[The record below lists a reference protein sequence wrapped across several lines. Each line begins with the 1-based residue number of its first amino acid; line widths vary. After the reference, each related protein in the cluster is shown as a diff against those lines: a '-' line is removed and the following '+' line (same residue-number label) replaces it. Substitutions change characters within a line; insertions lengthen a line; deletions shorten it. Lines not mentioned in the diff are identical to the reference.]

1 MKQYTP
7 ANLVKTFWKSILCI
21 IVLAILGGGCMGLL
35 AKHKQTT
42 SYTST
47 QSVLISHNV
56 EQGINNSNNGNQDPL
71 TVADMNMMKTYSQI
85 AESPNLIAD
94 AHHNL
99 PSKIKKQ
106 YSINSMTNAIS
117 AKTRDQSLVLT
128 ISAKSS
134 NKRASM
140 EMSNAVVNS
149 LQKNLSKFQPGAGEG
164 HVLTKKSSRNVT
176 SETTPHLKKYIAVG
190 IALGGMVGI
199 IISFVSITLKD
210 LMNNS
215 RKE

>member
-1 MKQYTP
+1 MKEYTP

-21 IVLAILGGGCMGLL
+21 IVLAIFCGGCMGLV
-35 AKHKQTT
+35 AKHKQSTM
-42 SYTST
+42 YTST

-56 EQGINNSNNGNQDPL
+56 EQETSNNGTQDPL
-71 TVADMNMMKTYSQI
+71 IVADMNMMKTYSQI
-85 AESPNLIAD
+85 AESPNLIAN
-94 AHHNL
+94 AHHQL
-99 PSKIKKQ
+99 PTKIKKQ
-106 YSINSMTNAIS
+106 YSINSMVSAVS

-134 NKRASM
+134 DKKASM

-149 LQKNLSKFQPGAGEG
+149 LQKDLNKYQPGAGEV
-164 HVLTKKSSRNVT
+164 HILTKKSSRNVT

-199 IISFVSITLKD
+199 IISCVSITLKD

-215 RKE
+215 RNE

>member
-149 LQKNLSKFQPGAGEG
+149 LQKNLSKFQPGAGEV